1 MTAFD
6 YARMTAT
13 SDRLIE
19 RFGQAGAIR
28 RRTTTGPAYD
38 PTQGDPVDHA
48 CQLVVSDYSAM
59 EVDGTRVLATD
70 KKVLLAKGD
79 LTIEPG
85 LDDVVVE
92 TGGAVYKIVS
102 IKPLKPGSAV
112 VLWELQVRR

>member
-1 MTAFD
+1 MTAFN
-6 YARMTAT
+6 YARMTAV

-19 RFGQAGAIR
+19 RFGSAGSIR

-48 CQLVVSDYSAM
+48 CRFVVSDYSAM

-70 KKVLLAKGD
+70 KKVILSKGA
-79 LTIEPG
+79 LTIEPS
-85 LDDVVVE
+85 LNDVVVE
-92 TGGAVYKIVS
+92 TGGTVYKIVS
-102 IKPLKPGSAV
+102 IKPLEPGSAV